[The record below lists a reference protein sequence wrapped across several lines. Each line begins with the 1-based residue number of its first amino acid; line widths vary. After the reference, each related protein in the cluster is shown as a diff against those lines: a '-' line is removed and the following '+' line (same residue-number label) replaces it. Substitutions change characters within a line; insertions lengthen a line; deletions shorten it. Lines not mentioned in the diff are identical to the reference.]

1 MIDVVH
7 YRDKAETEQL
17 PPLVCKMVRVAQI
30 DKSIAVCLDSL
41 ERIES
46 QKYRTTSSL
55 TGMPRG
61 GMSGSKDN
69 VIYKGIALEKRLA
82 ALRDERE
89 RILLEIADDPVMET
103 LEPEE
108 YSVLVRKY
116 IDGYS
121 LRRIAYLMFLSK
133 STIDNR
139 LKSALKKIDKV
150 GQ

>member
-1 MIDVVH
+1 MIDVVN
-7 YRDKAETEQL
+7 YQEKTEGSQL
-17 PPLVCKMVRVAQI
+17 PPLVCKMLRVAQI
-30 DKSIAVCLDSL
+30 DKSVAVCLDSI
-41 ERIES
+41 ERVES
-46 QKYRTTSSL
+46 QKYRITSSL

-61 GMSGSKDN
+61 SMGASKDN
-69 VIYKGIALEKRLA
+69 VIYKGIALEERLN
-82 ALRDERE
+82 ALREERE
-89 RILLEIADDPVMET
+89 RLLLEIADNPVMEI

-139 LKSALKKIDKV
+139 LKSALQKMDNA